1 MCAHPLLGK
10 VWDWSSFSSSEGVSP
25 ETNPL
30 VGIDTLPGLGLD
42 VTIPY
47 PPPQRRQLRAT
58 DRAGPTASFTDSS
71 ISDQENPL
79 RLQP

>member
-42 VTIPY
+42 VTIPVE
-47 PPPQRRQLRAT
+47 QATRRPGKLKLMA
-58 DRAGPTASFTDSS
+58 DR
-71 ISDQENPL
+71 
-79 RLQP
+79 